1 MSAVLTTLRTS
12 VTIRLSEITHET
24 DLVIYRNEIFGK
36 NGALTEILKGVKDLS
51 IEDKQTIGKATN
63 DLKVELASFF
73 EVRAQEIAALDIAAR
88 LEREYE
94 DVTFPIADLGHGH
107 ANPLSLVVREV
118 EDTFTRMGF
127 EIRESREVTDEY
139 KNFDAV
145 NVPKNHPARDTQ
157 DTFWIE
163 GDGNVLAT
171 HTSSMQNEILR
182 EHSDGDGGLKT
193 PIKIAIPGR
202 VFRNEDI
209 DATHENTFYQVE
221 AIVVGEGI
229 SFANMKYTIR
239 TMLSG
244 IAGKEVKIRLRPSF
258 YPFVE
263 PGADVD
269 FSCPFCD
276 GEGCKICKKT
286 GWIEFMGCGM
296 IHPNVLIEGGIDPTR
311 YTGFAFGFGLNRLA
325 MIKYGITDMRY
336 FQNPNIAFLRQ
347 F

>member
-1 MSAVLTTLRTS
+1 
-12 VTIRLSEITHET
+12 
-24 DLVIYRNEIFGK
+24 
-36 NGALTEILKGVKDLS
+36 
-51 IEDKQTIGKATN
+51 
-63 DLKVELASFF
+63 
-73 EVRAQEIAALDIAAR
+73 
-88 LEREYE
+88 
-94 DVTFPIADLGHGH
+94 
-107 ANPLSLVVREV
+107 
-118 EDTFTRMGF
+118 
-127 EIRESREVTDEY
+127 
-139 KNFDAV
+139 
-145 NVPKNHPARDTQ
+145 
-157 DTFWIE
+157 
-163 GDGNVLAT
+163 
-171 HTSSMQNEILR
+171 
-182 EHSDGDGGLKT
+182 
-193 PIKIAIPGR
+193 
-202 VFRNEDI
+202 
-209 DATHENTFYQVE
+209 
-221 AIVVGEGI
+221 
-229 SFANMKYTIR
+229 MKYTIR

-336 FQNPNIAFLRQ
+336 FQNPNVAFLRQ